1 VTHRSTVELKNFQ
14 IFIRNNTLFLLILL
28 ISCGRQ
34 NSAFR
39 YSPIDATH
47 FEIARQAE
55 QKALSRGKEIW
66 FDQKIGEND
75 FSCHSCHEG
84 GFLTN
89 PDKYPRY
96 KHPFRSYA
104 TFSMANN
111 FAVVNENK
119 GKPWVLGSEDAN
131 ALVLYMTSLANG
143 KSIRLAAPDNY
154 KKDWVTK
161 GLAAFQDRESGLN
174 EKSCETCHIEGGRKK
189 NIVDN
194 KVIPG
199 LKGSA
204 ARYPQYND
212 QVNKIIILEQ
222 QINLCLEKNLAG
234 HAIPL
239 DDELMVAL
247 TTYITWLSEGYK
259 ISVAS
264 LPEKK

>member
-1 VTHRSTVELKNFQ
+1 MTKILKNS
-14 IFIRNNTLFLLILL
+14 ILMILL
-28 ISCGRQ
+28 CILSCGKNITSVTLQ
-34 NSAFR
+34 NIT
-39 YSPIDATH
+39 PGQI
-47 FEIARQAE
+47 EMAREAE
-55 QKALSRGKEIW
+55 QIALMRGKAIW

-111 FAVVNENK
+111 FAVVNENN
-119 GKPWVLGSEDAN
+119 GIPWVLGSEDAN
-131 ALVLYMTSLANG
+131 ALILYITSLANG
-143 KSIRLAAPDNY
+143 KRIRLAPPDKF
-154 KKDWVTK
+154 KKEWIAK
-161 GLAAFQDRESGLN
+161 GLAAFQNHESGLN
-174 EKSCETCHIEGGRKK
+174 GKSCETCHIEGGRKK
-189 NIVDN
+189 NIIDN

-199 LKGSA
+199 LKGAA
-204 ARYPQYND
+204 ARYPQYNY

-234 HAIPL
+234 NAIPL

-259 ISVAS
+259 ISVAK
-264 LPEKK
+264 LPEK